1 LLNQQEDD
9 ESEDD
14 HTQPRQ
20 EVHHAPTAANVVVG
34 AAKVSANTAPTEKDS
49 SDEADSADDD
59 SKQGKED
66 EEDDDLTMLPGPPRL
81 SQNASQQSAQS
92 MSCTMQP
99 RMMLPP
105 MQPMNLTQAWNRFHN
120 PNSTNQAMAMRDHY
134 LLTRPEYNAGLA
146 ACSNNAAPRP
156 SFPNLTLIG
165 APPPAPAV
173 DRTTNNRNTTARPP
187 TAAAPA
193 RGAAMNNSNNV
204 NGRSLAFRIPELLSL
219 AKIMEEVQPIGA
231 PSWQRVEAD
240 YNALYPDRPRTI
252 DSLRRKF
259 NWMKDSKIPTGDPT
273 MPAKAH
279 QSGKEGA
286 LSDC

>member
-1 LLNQQEDD
+1 
-9 ESEDD
+9 
-14 HTQPRQ
+14 
-20 EVHHAPTAANVVVG
+20 
-34 AAKVSANTAPTEKDS
+34 
-49 SDEADSADDD
+49 
-59 SKQGKED
+59 
-66 EEDDDLTMLPGPPRL
+66 
-81 SQNASQQSAQS
+81 
-92 MSCTMQP
+92 
-99 RMMLPP
+99 
-105 MQPMNLTQAWNRFHN
+105 
-120 PNSTNQAMAMRDHY
+120 
-134 LLTRPEYNAGLA
+134 LTRPEYNAGLA

-173 DRTTNNRNTTARPP
+173 ADRTTNNRNTTARPP

-240 YNALYPDRPRTI
+240 YSALYPDRPRTI

-273 MPAKAH
+273 MPKHIKVAKRAH
-279 QSGKEGA
+279 YQIVDKAEITTGMSEEDEQEPPPSTSPPKTTDEEEEAGEEQQDGSAQSAKKRKAKKSPAYANRKNKTANGKGSELLEIFMMQRA
-286 LSDC
+286 EAQERREQQESQRMQSNQMLM